1 MNVIKFDGNELQNS
15 FVPQLENGLKYLDD
29 CLEIL
34 ESTTIPT
41 SFAYASSLR
50 YYVNE
55 IQYSR
60 KEIAKM
66 IDWISLV
73 QTRFSD
79 LENNI
84 NSELIK
90 LDILSLKTNDLKVKN
105 TTLY

>member
-1 MNVIKFDGNELQNS
+1 MKELKF
-15 FVPQLENGLKYLDD
+15 
-29 CLEIL
+29 
-34 ESTTIPT
+34 
-41 SFAYASSLR
+41 
-50 YYVNE
+50 
-55 IQYSR
+55 